1 MLLNFDRIHSFIILM
16 EYIYKIMKKRILITG
31 GSGFIGKHLTQLLID
46 KGYLVSIL
54 SRNKKESTN
63 EISYYQWDVENGIID
78 EQAVLEA
85 DSIINLAGENIAEK
99 RWTLKRKQ
107 AIVQSRVGAIE
118 LIFNVLQK
126 HNKKLDSFVSAS
138 GIGIYGVHQSN
149 RIFTEDSPLA
159 NDFLGD
165 TCQKWESAAD
175 LISNLKIR
183 TVKIRT
189 GLVIGP
195 NDGFLKKLI
204 PIFRL
209 KLGAPIGSGQQ
220 FMSWI
225 HIHDLCEIYIAG
237 IENHEMKGAYNAAI
251 RDGIT
256 NYIFSKKLAKFY
268 GYDIWLP
275 NVPAFIIRMLMG
287 ELADIVLTGQRVS
300 SDKIEK
306 TGFVF
311 KFTRLGNALR
321 DCLKK

>member
-1 MLLNFDRIHSFIILM
+1 
-16 EYIYKIMKKRILITG
+16 MKKKVLVTG
-31 GSGFIGKHLTQLLID
+31 GSGFIGKHLTQLLVE
-46 KGYLVSIL
+46 KGYSVSIL
-54 SRNKKESTN
+54 SRNKKENTN
-63 EISYYQWDVENGIID
+63 DISYYQWDVEKGIIE

-85 DSIINLAGENIAEK
+85 ESIINLAGENIAEK
-99 RWTLKRKQ
+99 RWTLERKQ

-118 LIFNVLQK
+118 LICSILQK

-138 GIGIYGVHQSN
+138 GIGIYGVRQSN
-149 RIFTEDSPLA
+149 RIFTENSPLA

-175 LISNLKIR
+175 LISKLKIR
-183 TVKIRT
+183 TVKLRT

-195 NDGFLKKLI
+195 NDGFLEKLI

-209 KLGAPIGSGQQ
+209 KLGTPIGSGEQ

-225 HIHDLCEIYIAG
+225 HIHDLCEIYIAS
-237 IENHEMKGAYNAAI
+237 IENNEMSGAYNAAI
-251 RDGIT
+251 RDGTT
-256 NYIFSKKLAKFY
+256 NYIFSKKLAKVY
-268 GYDIWLP
+268 GYTMWLP
-275 NVPAFIIRMLMG
+275 NVPGFIIRMLMG
-287 ELADIVLTGQRVS
+287 EMADLVLTGQRVS

-321 DCLKK
+321 DCLNKLN

>member
-1 MLLNFDRIHSFIILM
+1 MK
-16 EYIYKIMKKRILITG
+16 YIYRAMKKKILIAG
-31 GSGFIGKHLTQLLID
+31 GSGFIGKHLTQLLIE

-54 SRNKKESTN
+54 SRNKKENTN
-63 EISYYQWDVENGIID
+63 EISYYQWDVEKDIIE

-99 RWTLKRKQ
+99 RWTLERKQ
-107 AIVQSRVGAIE
+107 AIVHSRVGAIQ
-118 LIFNVLQK
+118 LIYNVLQK
-126 HNKKLDSFVSAS
+126 HNKKLDSFISAS
-138 GIGIYGVHQSN
+138 GIGIYGVSQSN

-204 PIFRL
+204 PIFRF
-209 KLGAPIGSGQQ
+209 KLGTPIGNGEQ

-225 HIHDLCEIYIAG
+225 HIHDLCEIYITA
-237 IENHEMKGAYNAAI
+237 IENQKISGAYNAAI
-251 RDGIT
+251 RDGTT
-256 NYIFSKKLAKFY
+256 NYIFSKKLAKVY
-268 GYDIWLP
+268 GYNMWLP
-275 NVPAFIIRMLMG
+275 NIPGFIIRMIMG
-287 ELADIVLTGQRVS
+287 EMADLVLTGQRVS

-311 KFTRLGNALR
+311 KFTRLGYALR
-321 DCLKK
+321 DCLKKQN